1 MARPQYGKRLI
12 PRTIDEI
19 ARSEPDREFLS
30 VPRSSDPGDGW
41 KPITFKQI
49 ANAVNRVARRI
60 VEKHGAPEPG
70 TFPTLTY
77 IGPSDARYAVI
88 TVACIKAGYQA
99 LLVSPRNSFEGQ
111 MNLLEK
117 TACRI
122 IYYASSFA
130 DVVRPLLEERPMDAV
145 AVASADDWL
154 PDDDDDDGEVP
165 HVPYDKTFEEARRDP
180 VVVLHTS
187 GSTGL
192 PKPIVARAGMVAIG
206 DAFHT
211 IGHFRGSEPSLN
223 ACLAG
228 HRRLYLPMPL
238 FHAAGCYMLIIAAV
252 FWTCPVVLGS
262 PDRPLTP
269 QSVIDAVRHARV
281 DTAILPPA
289 LLEDMRHMP
298 EGVAALRKFGLVQFG
313 GGNLSREAGDT
324 LVKEGVSLHNI
335 IGSTESFIFPYFAQK
350 NQEMWHWFIIDSERM
365 GVDWRPVSGE
375 DDDVYEQVIVRKE
388 GGGDPLQGIF
398 ITFPDISEYN
408 TRDMYRKHPTL
419 PDHWL
424 FHGRSDNVIVLS
436 NGEKLNPVTIE
447 ETVTAHPRVKGAVV
461 AGAMRFQ
468 PLLVLEPAEPL
479 ASEEERESFVD
490 DVWPLVAKANRET
503 VAHGRIGRAFV
514 GVASPEK
521 PFPRAGKGTVQRP
534 LALKLYKDEIDE
546 WYARA
551 EEGAGPV
558 SADVDVS
565 SHQALVGSIERLF
578 QHTLGSRP
586 LSADSDFFGAGI
598 DSMQVINASRL
609 LRRGLEAA
617 GADIPADA
625 TAARFIYANP
635 TPRRLAAYLMD
646 RVSGKDAG
654 QNGQNGQKQ
663 NGDGVNHDIRAMEAQ
678 LARYTSDLPPPK
690 NPGGKPAPADR
701 GQTVLVTG
709 TTGALGSYLLDL
721 LESNPAVA
729 KVVCLNRGADSAAR
743 QARMS
748 ADRGL
753 ATSWAKAEFLSADL
767 SEGDLGLGPAVYE
780 RLLREADRVIHN
792 AWPVNFNISV
802 ETFEPHVR
810 GVRRWVD
817 FSARAAKNVPVVF
830 VSTVG
835 TADGWRGPGPVP
847 ERRLDDL
854 SLPSTG
860 YGRSKLVSSLILDEA
875 ARRSG
880 VPAAVVRVGQVA
892 GPASRDG
899 VWNRQEWL
907 PSIVA
912 SSKHLGVLPG
922 DLGAMTTVDWTPV
935 EGIANLILEVAGVAA
950 PLPLE
955 AINGYFHGVN
965 PRTVPWREL
974 AGAVRSYYG
983 DSIREV
989 VPFAEWV
996 RILEESAGSAD
1007 GIDKNP
1013 GVKLLDFYK
1022 NLASAGGS
1030 AAAAAEFSME
1040 RTTKASRTMREMRAV
1055 TPELMHNWCRQ
1066 WAF

>member
-12 PRTIDEI
+12 PRTIDDI

-30 VPRSSDPGDGW
+30 VPRSSDPRDGW

-49 ANAVNRVARRI
+49 ANAVNRVARQI
-60 VEKHGAPEPG
+60 VERHGAPEPG
-70 TFPTLTY
+70 SFPTLTY
-77 IGPSDARYAVI
+77 IGPNDARYAII

-111 MNLLEK
+111 INLFEK
-117 TACRI
+117 TDCRI
-122 IYYASSFA
+122 IYFASSFA
-130 DVVRPLLEERPMDAV
+130 DVVQPLLEERPMDAV
-145 AVASADDWL
+145 VAASPDDWL
-154 PDDDDDDGEVP
+154 CDDEVP

-192 PKPIVARAGMVAIG
+192 PKPIVARAGMMAIG

-211 IGHFRGSEPSLN
+211 IGDFRGSEPCLN
-223 ACLAG
+223 TGLASG
-228 HRRLYLPMPL
+228 RLYLPMPP
-238 FHAAGCYMLIIAAV
+238 FHAAGCYMLMISAV
-252 FWTCPVVLGS
+252 FWTRPVVLGF

-269 QSVIDAVRHARV
+269 QAVIDTVEHARAE
-281 DTAILPPA
+281 TAVLPPA
-289 LLEDMRHMP
+289 ILEEMSHMP
-298 EGVAALRKFGLVQFG
+298 EGTAALRKLRLVQFG
-313 GGNLSREAGDT
+313 GGNLSREAGNR
-324 LVKEGVSLHNI
+324 LVKEGVLLQNI
-335 IGSTESFIFPYFAQK
+335 IGSTEAFLFPYFAQK
-350 NQEMWHWFIIDSERM
+350 NQEMWQWFIIDSERM

-388 GGGDPLQGIF
+388 GDPLQGIF
-398 ITFPDISEYN
+398 HTFPDIGEYN
-408 TRDMYRKHPTL
+408 TKDMYRKHPTL
-419 PDHWL
+419 PDHWM
-424 FHGRSDNVIVLS
+424 FHGRSDNIVVFS

-447 ETVTAHPRVKGAVV
+447 EMVTGHPRVKGAVV

-468 PLLVLEPAEPL
+468 PLLVLEPTEPL
-479 ASEEERESFVD
+479 ASEEERERFVD
-490 DVWPLVAKANRET
+490 DVWPLVVKANKET
-503 VAHGRIGRAFV
+503 VAHGQIGRAFV
-514 GVASPEK
+514 GVAKPEK

-534 LALKLYKDEIDE
+534 LVLKLYKDEIDE

-558 SADVDVS
+558 PVDVDIS
-565 SHQALVGSIERLF
+565 SQQALIDSIERLF

-586 LSADSDFFGAGI
+586 LSADSDFFSAGV

-609 LRRGLEAA
+609 LRKGLEAA
-617 GADIPADA
+617 GADISADA
-625 TAARFIYANP
+625 IAARFIYANP
-635 TPRRLAAYLMD
+635 TPRQLAAYLMD
-646 RVSGKDAG
+646 RVGGKDAG
-654 QNGQNGQKQ
+654 RNGQNGQK
-663 NGDGVNHDIRAMEAQ
+663 NGDGTNHDIQAMEAQ
-678 LARYTSDLPPPK
+678 LAKYTSDLPPK

-709 TTGALGSYLLDL
+709 TTGALGSYLLDSM
-721 LESNPAVA
+721 ESNPAVA
-729 KVVCLNRGADSAAR
+729 RIVCLNRGEDGAAR
-743 QARMS
+743 QAKMS

-767 SEGDLGLGPAVYE
+767 SKSDLGLGPAAYE
-780 RLLREADRVIHN
+780 RLLREADRVVHN

-810 GVRRWVD
+810 GVRHWVD
-817 FSARAAKNVPVVF
+817 FSARAAKNVPIIF
-830 VSTVG
+830 VSTIG
-835 TADGWRGPGPVP
+835 TVDGWRGPGPVP
-847 ERRLDDL
+847 EKRLTDL
-854 SLPSTG
+854 SLPTTG

-875 ARRSG
+875 VRRSG

-922 DLGAMTTVDWTPV
+922 DFGPMTTVDWTPV

-950 PLPLE
+950 PVPLE

-965 PRTVPWREL
+965 PRTVPWEEL
-974 AGAVRSYYG
+974 VGAVRSYYG

-996 RILEESAGSAD
+996 RILEESAGSTD
-1007 GIDKNP
+1007 DIGKNP

-1022 NLASAGGS
+1022 GLASAGGH
-1030 AAAAAEFSME
+1030 AAAEFSME
-1040 RTTKASRTMREMRAV
+1040 RTTKTSRTMREMRAV
-1055 TPELMHNWCRQ
+1055 TPELMYNWCRQ